1 MPTINISTH
10 FNFKISTSPLQ
21 NQCNTRVCHRIS
33 SLVFF
38 SQIALFRVLLFN
50 PTIENEK
57 ATNK

>member
-1 MPTINISTH
+1 MVQRLIFLHILILKYP
-10 FNFKISTSPLQ
+10 PQ
-21 NQCNTRVCHRIS
+21 NQCNTRVCHRID

-38 SQIALFRVLLFN
+38 SQIVLFRVLLFN